1 MGGDLISH
9 QCVHCF
15 LFFPVWRGFVEQ
27 TFLSV
32 LSVIIN
38 LEKEEKFTLDIWRRC
53 ASALYHQRSILN
65 IVVIYQSLWLYITPR
80 HSFNIVLCFR
90 EIFFFHCTRQS
101 ISSQFC
107 VIWKSICRRLSRV
120 ICHSE
125 HKILHRNSLF
135 FLLHPVFYNQRSKWY
150 QMSSL
155 MVNYMDQL

>member
-1 MGGDLISH
+1 MTRFLIDVCTVS
-9 QCVHCF
+9 F
-15 LFFPVWRGFVEQ
+15 LFPVRRGFVEQ

-38 LEKEEKFTLDIWRRC
+38 LEKEEKFTLNIWQRC

-65 IVVIYQSLWLYITPR
+65 IVIIYRSLWLYITPR
-80 HSFNIVLCFR
+80 HSFNIAIFCFR
-90 EIFFFHCTRQS
+90 EIFFFHCSHRS

-107 VIWKSICRRLSRV
+107 VIWKSISRLLSCV

-125 HKILHRNSLF
+125 HKILHRSSLF
-135 FLLHPVFYNQRSKWY
+135 FLLLTVFYNQRSKWY

-155 MVNYMDQL
+155 MVNDIDQL